1 MNKNK
6 SFIVGFLIST
16 FIFLFMG
23 QTYEKSNNQ
32 RYHLNSHLIQGY
44 NTIFYETVFD
54 TYTGKIIDRKWY
66 NEKDFEKSK
75 NTKTSY
81 WLC

>member
-1 MNKNK
+1 MDPIWTWERHNILKLQTVKIRILERQNQENRSDDNERTAIK
-6 SFIVGFLIST
+6 RY
-16 FIFLFMG
+16 

-54 TYTGKIIDRKWY
+54 NGKVLP
-66 NEKDFEKSK
+66 SQ
-75 NTKTSY
+75 
-81 WLC
+81 